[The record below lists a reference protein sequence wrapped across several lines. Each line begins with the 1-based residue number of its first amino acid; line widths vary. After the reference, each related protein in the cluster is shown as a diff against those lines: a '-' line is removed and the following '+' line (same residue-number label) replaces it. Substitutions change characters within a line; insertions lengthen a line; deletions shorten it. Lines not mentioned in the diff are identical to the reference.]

1 MWFFLLL
8 LIRLIGTEVRPRIL
22 FAKRLDLVAGKNDYI
37 SLGSSR
43 QNHILTKL
51 EQKKKKLQIDLY
63 IYHYLSLCFASS
75 SYVV

>member
-51 EQKKKKLQIDLY
+51 EPKKKKKATD
-63 IYHYLSLCFASS
+63 
-75 SYVV
+75 

>member
-22 FAKRLDLVAGKNDYI
+22 FAKRLDLIAGKNDYI

-51 EQKKKKLQIDLY
+51 EPKKKKSYRLIY
-63 IYHYLSLCFASS
+63 IFITIYLFALLAAHM
-75 SYVV
+75 